1 MKRILI
7 VASAFILV
15 GCIDLKDKS
24 HPLGSSKIAEGLYEE
39 WYEVDAGNATTTS
52 TCTSYLTDSVH
63 FRKFISTYDPY
74 YKPDYVVKG
83 NTVFVTFYKD
93 GYPLKDTLVTK
104 RFKLSVRKLQEEG
117 AWE

>member
-7 VASAFILV
+7 VASAFIRL
-15 GCIDLKDKS
+15 CR
-24 HPLGSSKIAEGLYEE
+24 E
-39 WYEVDAGNATTTS
+39 
-52 TCTSYLTDSVH
+52 
-63 FRKFISTYDPY
+63 RKYRLCS
-74 YKPDYVVKG
+74 
-83 NTVFVTFYKD
+83 FYRD